1 MKDTYYTSYVSNQL
15 PVGSPFSVGDFPCRN
30 IS

>member
-1 MKDTYYTSYVSNQL
+1 MRDTYYTGYVSNQL
-15 PVGSPFSVGDFPCRN
+15 PTGSPFSVGNFPCRN